1 MKSSSVISV
10 LAPFVALAHAQTPYG
25 SEPATNN
32 TLTVTY
38 NSTTIT
44 PGQLFLPS
52 SLGNTPQ
59 VSSNQKLNG
68 TYLLLFVDL
77 SLGAANAAANL
88 NGTGGLAAGLR
99 CNGSTRLHWAQ
110 GNVTQAANGALLTNN
125 SKPISLYNTPNP
137 PASNPTPNVYTFYLF
152 SQPSNFTLPAW
163 DADRDLY
170 ATSSTARLNFSVQA
184 IADEVGPP
192 VAATYLQ
199 AAKNGSNSTQVPLN
213 QLNQTCGSTLNTTNG
228 TGSRSG
234 AVAINGASNGKVLEA
249 GVWVLLAG
257 VAGAMAVFV

>member
-1 MKSSSVISV
+1 MKPSSVLSV
-10 LAPFVALAHAQTPYG
+10 LAPFVALAHAQTPNG

-32 TLTVTY
+32 ALTVTY

-59 VSSNQKLNG
+59 VSSDQELNG

-77 SLGAANAAANL
+77 SLGAASAAASL
-88 NGTGGLAAGLR
+88 NGTGGLAAGFR
-99 CNGSTRLHWAQ
+99 CNGTTRLHWAQ
-110 GNVTQAANGALLTNN
+110 GNVTQAANGTLLTSN
-125 SKPISLYNTPNP
+125 SGAISLYNTPNP
-137 PASNPTPNVYTFYLF
+137 PATNPTPNVYTFYLF
-152 SQPSNFTLPAW
+152 SQPPNFTLPAW

-170 ATSSTARLNFSVQA
+170 ATSSSARLNFSVQA

-199 AAKNGSNSTQVPLN
+199 AAKNGSNSTQVPLH
-213 QLNQTCGSTLNTTNG
+213 QLNRTCGSALNTTIG
-228 TGSRSG
+228 TGSGSG
-234 AVAINGASNGKVLEA
+234 AASTNGASNGKGLEA
-249 GVWVLLAG
+249 AVWVMLAS